1 MSLGDD
7 GYGGDYEGH
16 ETRRGRGASPQGH
29 LTRTRLPEGDGD
41 PYGPPRRAPGRTG
54 KPSRN
59 LVTVVGV
66 VVLLLAAIAFVN
78 RGGDNNGDSD
88 NGDTGGTGGT
98 STEARPTAPTGER
111 PVEGKN
117 NTTGIAS
124 GFAKSEQGAQS
135 AAANYAVALG
145 SDGMFKAD
153 RRKAIVNAIYA
164 PDVAAAQLDELNNAF
179 SNNKI
184 FSNAGLDANG
194 DAPDGMTFV
203 SRVNPV
209 GAKVEKFKDGEAQVA
224 VWHSLLFGVAGEGS
238 KNPVAESWYT
248 DTFKLKWIKGDW
260 KVTQYTQK
268 TGPAPVGR
276 DQAASSAE
284 DMANAVQGFGGFTY
298 AR

>member
-1 MSLGDD
+1 MSLGGDD

-16 ETRRGRGASPQGH
+16 EPRRARGAASEGH

-41 PYGPPRRAPGRTG
+41 PYGPPRRAPGRAG

-59 LVTVVGV
+59 LITVVGV

-78 RGGDNNGDSD
+78 RGGGKDGDSS
-88 NGDTGGTGGT
+88 NGDTGGTGT
-98 STEARPTAPTGER
+98 KARPTAPTGER
-111 PVEGKN
+111 PVEGKD

-124 GFAKSEQGAQS
+124 GFAKSAQGAQS

-153 RRKAIVNAIYA
+153 RREAIVNAVYA
-164 PDVAAAQLDELNNAF
+164 PDVAAARLSELNKAF

-184 FSNAGLDANG
+184 FSNAGLDDNG
-194 DAPDGMTFV
+194 DPPDGMTFV
-203 SRVNPV
+203 SRANPV
-209 GAKVEKFKDGEAQVA
+209 GAKVLKFKDDEAQIA
-224 VWHSLLFGVAGEGS
+224 VWHSLLFGLAGEGS

>member
-1 MSLGDD
+1 MSLGGDD

-16 ETRRGRGASPQGH
+16 EARRGRGAAPGDH

-59 LVTVVGV
+59 LITVVSV

-78 RGGDNNGDSD
+78 RGGGKGGDSSGD
-88 NGDTGGTGGT
+88 DTGGTG
-98 STEARPTAPTGER
+98 TEARPTAPTGER
-111 PVEGKN
+111 PVDGKN
-117 NTTGIAS
+117 DTTGIAS

-145 SDGMFKAD
+145 SDGMFQAD
-153 RRKAIVNAIYA
+153 RRKAIVNTVYA
-164 PDVAAAQLDELNNAF
+164 PDLAGTRLKELNKAF
-179 SNNKI
+179 SNSKI
-184 FSNAGLDANG
+184 LSNAGLDANG
-194 DAPDGMTFV
+194 DPPDGMTFV
-203 SRVNPV
+203 SRANPV
-209 GAKVEKFKDGEAQVA
+209 GAKVEKFEDDQAQVA
-224 VWHSLLFGVAGEGS
+224 VWHSLLFGLAGEGS
-238 KNPVAESWYT
+238 KNPVAEGWYT

-260 KVTQYTQK
+260 KVIQYTQK
-268 TGPAPVGR
+268 NGPAPVGR